1 MKASTNAGHSAATCT
16 TLAGAVASAGFS
28 AGSREQPVSSAA
40 TIRFVAAI
48 HTVVRILDLLE
59 GLVEADRISVLTPSF
74 RGLARRYGF
83 EAAKRVVET
92 ARIEEQVAE
101 RKLSARAT
109 AIQQRRVA
117 QRGEGTDTIADCG
130 QRDAER
136 MPCIW
141 VIRCEFLG
149 NRHANLV

>member
-1 MKASTNAGHSAATCT
+1 M
-16 TLAGAVASAGFS
+16 
-28 AGSREQPVSSAA
+28 
-40 TIRFVAAI
+40 AAI
-48 HTVVRILDLLE
+48 HAVVRILDLLE
-59 GLVEADRISVLTPSF
+59 GLVEADRISVQVPTLNRKSAGSF
-74 RGLARRYGF
+74 TRRLSWPARRYTF
-83 EAAKRVVET
+83 EATKRVVET
-92 ARIEEQVAE
+92 ARVEEQVAE

-117 QRGEGTDTIADCG
+117 QRGEGTDTIAYRG

-141 VIRCEFLG
+141 VIRCEFRG